1 MKLKIFEKMNINIPV
16 RFRNPWFWVSVA
28 SVAIT
33 AIGVDPYSFTSWS
46 AVGKG
51 IISVL
56 NNPVQLVTCAL
67 AILGVFI
74 DPTTSG
80 ITDSDRAMEYD
91 KPLEK

>member
-1 MKLKIFEKMNINIPV
+1 MKVNIPV

-33 AIGVDPYSFTSWS
+33 AIGVDPQTFTSWQ
-46 AVGKG
+46 AVWEG
-51 IISVL
+51 IKSVL
-56 NNPVQLVTCAL
+56 NNPVQLVTMAL
-67 AILGVFI
+67 AVLGVFI

-80 ITDSDRAMEYD
+80 LTDSDRAMTYE